1 MIIYGIASLFCTY
14 ILLQL
19 TDWGVY
25 AILGSSLTG
34 ALLVAFFYHIPY
46 SAKYIGLPKTAFVPE
61 ILRSVLSFL
70 AVSAIGFLINRA
82 FDLSSWLA
90 WFSAAIATAALGF
103 AINFSVVLSKK
114 EKLALY
120 TRVKGK
126 LRKNP

>member
-1 MIIYGIASLFCTY
+1 M
-14 ILLQL
+14 
-19 TDWGVY
+19 
-25 AILGSSLTG
+25 
-34 ALLVAFFYHIPY
+34 AFFYHIPY